1 MTFENNPFPFFKMNK
16 EKLKLVLILKSLFP
30 HFAKMFLCFGLFF
43 KYSCDQK
50 GKGIIP
56 MGHTSYIKSECEYAS
71 LAQACSSPHLI

>member
-16 EKLKLVLILKSLFP
+16 EKLKLVLKSLFP
-30 HFAKMFLCFGLFF
+30 HFAKMFVCFVLVF

-71 LAQACSSPHLI
+71 LAWASSSPHLI

>member
-1 MTFENNPFPFFKMNK
+1 MNK

-30 HFAKMFLCFGLFF
+30 HFAKMFVCLFFLVF

-56 MGHTSYIKSECEYAS
+56 KGHTSYIKSECEYAS
-71 LAQACSSPHLI
+71 LAWASSSPHLI